1 MTNEKEIWEVIHE
14 LSKNIRDNEI
24 SLTKI
29 ETQIRLI
36 SKSIIII
43 PTVISI
49 ITFIGNYL
57 DWLMKL

>member
-14 LSKNIRDNEI
+14 LSTNIRDNEI

>member
-14 LSKNIRDNEI
+14 ISNNIRDNEI

>member
-14 LSKNIRDNEI
+14 LSNNIRDNEI